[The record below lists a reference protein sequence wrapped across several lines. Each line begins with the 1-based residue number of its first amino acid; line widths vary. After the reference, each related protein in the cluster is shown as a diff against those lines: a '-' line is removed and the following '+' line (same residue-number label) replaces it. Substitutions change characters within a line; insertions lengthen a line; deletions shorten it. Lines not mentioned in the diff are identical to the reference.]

1 MDIVLGAIIILLG
14 LYIALYVKQRANYK
28 NRSNVDGTEKE
39 NRREPLPIIGAYQQ
53 RWMFTYNEKDA
64 YQKLQKIAE
73 EKGYTVFA
81 KVRLLDLVE
90 PKRGNPKYKTYFN
103 KIKSKHVDFV
113 LCDKK
118 LVAKIIIELDDSSH
132 DTKDRKE
139 RDAFVDEV
147 LKSTGYKIIHTRAIT
162 EEIKE
167 QIS

>member
-1 MDIVLGAIIILLG
+1 MDIALGIIIIVLL
-14 LYIALYVKQRANYK
+14 ALYVKQRK
-28 NRSNVDGTEKE
+28 NNKKNSNGKDPEKE
-39 NRREPLPIIGAYQQ
+39 NRKESLPIAGAYQQ

-90 PKRGNPKYKTYFN
+90 PKSGNPRYKSYFN
-103 KIKSKHVDFV
+103 KIRSKHVDFV

-132 DTKDRKE
+132 DTEDRKE
-139 RDAFVDEV
+139 RDTFVDEV